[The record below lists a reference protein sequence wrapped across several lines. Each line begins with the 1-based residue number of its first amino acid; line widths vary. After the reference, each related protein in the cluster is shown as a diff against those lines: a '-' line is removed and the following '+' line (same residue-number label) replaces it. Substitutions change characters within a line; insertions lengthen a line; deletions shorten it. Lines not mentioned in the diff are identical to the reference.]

1 MLINHIQKIKNI
13 KHLDTIL
20 KGLSFLCA
28 FYVLDNLYSAI
39 TENLNNKV
47 ELSNI
52 LNFCVKVFQN
62 IVFGL
67 LLTNLFFK
75 FKYRQIG
82 YIMPVAYIEQ
92 SDNFL
97 SNQLHYYLLNS
108 GFYNFF
114 SDNPGMISPEY
125 PRVII
130 FLFILIVSFGLL
142 FTKWKDFKRTFLVLG
157 ASGVFFT
164 ALVFHTIIIYEIT
177 AFKNNDSK
185 IMENI
190 AFTSQNSDDISKACI
205 INQYDCFF
213 FPASKQDN
221 LFIETAIPESI
232 KIQLPYLKP
241 YFLEDKEFFW
251 YGISHE
257 PHAQNRIIGQTP
269 FALAKN
275 ENFSVIIKNGVTYKD
290 FLVVNQ
296 YVFVW
301 LSIAS
306 HLTWF
311 LGCLFLIHF
320 HEKRFRKKT
329 AKVDNLSYNEKNS
342 SLSL

>member
-1 MLINHIQKIKNI
+1 MFNNHLTKFKEK
-13 KHLDTIL
+13 KHLDTVL
-20 KGLSFLCA
+20 KVLSFLCA

-39 TENLNNKV
+39 TENINDKV

-52 LNFCVKVFQN
+52 LNFFVKVFQN

-67 LLTNLFFK
+67 LLTNLFLK
-75 FKYRQIG
+75 FKYRHIG
-82 YIMPVAYIEQ
+82 FIMPLAYMEQ

-97 SNQLHYYLLNS
+97 SSQLHYSLLNS

-130 FLFILIVSFGLL
+130 FLFILILSFGLL
-142 FTKWKDFKRTFLVLG
+142 FTKWRDFKKTFLTLG
-157 ASGVFFT
+157 AGGVFIT
-164 ALVFHTIIIYEIT
+164 ALIFHTVIIREIS
-177 AFKNNDSK
+177 AFKEHDSK

-190 AFTSQNSDDISKACI
+190 AFTSQSSDDVSKACI
-205 INQYDCFF
+205 INEYDCFF
-213 FPASKQDN
+213 VTKKQEESLFDASSS
-221 LFIETAIPESI
+221 IPESI

-257 PHAQNRIIGQTP
+257 PKAMNRIIGQTP
-269 FALAKN
+269 FALAKQS
-275 ENFSVIIKNGVTYKD
+275 NFSVIIKNRSSYKN

-301 LSIAS
+301 LALAS
-306 HLTWF
+306 HFTWF
-311 LGCLFLIHF
+311 FGSLFLIHF
-320 HEKRFRKKT
+320 HEKRFRKK
-329 AKVDNLSYNEKNS
+329 ASKVDSV
-342 SLSL
+342 

>member
-1 MLINHIQKIKNI
+1 MFNNHLTNFKDK

-20 KGLSFLCA
+20 KVLSFLCA

-39 TENLNNKV
+39 TENINDKV

-52 LNFCVKVFQN
+52 LNFFVKVFQN

-67 LLTNLFFK
+67 LLTNLFLK
-75 FKYRQIG
+75 FKYRHIG
-82 YIMPVAYIEQ
+82 FIMPLAYMEQ

-97 SNQLHYYLLNS
+97 SSQLHYSLLNS

-130 FLFILIVSFGLL
+130 FLFILVLSFGIL
-142 FTKWKDFKRTFLVLG
+142 FTKWRDFKRTFLTLG
-157 ASGVFFT
+157 AGGVFIT
-164 ALVFHTIIIYEIT
+164 ALIFHTVIIYEINT
-177 AFKNNDSK
+177 FKEQDSK
-185 IMENI
+185 IMANI
-190 AFTSQNSDDISKACI
+190 AFNSQNAEDISKACI
-205 INQYDCFF
+205 INEYDCFF
-213 FPASKQDN
+213 FSKKN
-221 LFIETAIPESI
+221 ENSLFKDSSIPESI
-232 KIQLPYLKP
+232 KAQLPYLKP

-257 PHAQNRIIGQTP
+257 QHAKNRIIGQTP
-269 FALAKN
+269 FALAKQS
-275 ENFSVIIKNGVTYKD
+275 NFSVIIKNASSYKN

-301 LSIAS
+301 LALAS
-306 HLTWF
+306 HFTWF
-311 LGCLFLIHF
+311 VGCIFLIHF
-320 HEKRFRKKT
+320 HEKRFRKK
-329 AKVDNLSYNEKNS
+329 SQS
-342 SLSL
+342 S